1 MSDMKRRKLLVC
13 GGTGFI
19 GRNLCEY
26 FAKDAAYDV
35 YATCRQNLADVPH
48 KTPSVEYLQAELTN
62 RDDVYRVV
70 QGMDV
75 VVQSA
80 ATTSGAKDIVNSPY
94 IHVTDNVIM
103 NALLFR
109 ASHEAGVGHVVFLSC
124 TVMYQEQQEPV
135 KEEDFN
141 GELHEKYF
149 ASGWTKVYHEKMCEF
164 YSQIGST
171 KYTVLRHSNIYGP
184 HDKFDLER
192 SHVFGATMTKVLTAT
207 DGKIMVW
214 GDGTD
219 ERDFLYVDDLIDFIH
234 LALEKQNVAF
244 ELLNLGLGK
253 SVSVRDLVHKMIQ
266 FSGMDL
272 KAEFDLTKPSIG
284 FKLDLNIDKAKSRYG
299 WTPNTSL
306 DGGIQK
312 TLRWYR
318 ENLLGESIPT

>member
-1 MSDMKRRKLLVC
+1 
-13 GGTGFI
+13 
-19 GRNLCEY
+19 
-26 FAKDAAYDV
+26 
-35 YATCRQNLADVPH
+35 
-48 KTPSVEYLQAELTN
+48 
-62 RDDVYRVV
+62 
-70 QGMDV
+70 
-75 VVQSA
+75 
-80 ATTSGAKDIVNSPY
+80 
-94 IHVTDNVIM
+94 
-103 NALLFR
+103 
-109 ASHEAGVGHVVFLSC
+109 
-124 TVMYQEQQEPV
+124 
-135 KEEDFN
+135 
-141 GELHEKYF
+141 
-149 ASGWTKVYHEKMCEF
+149 MCEF